1 MNEAEADSDEV
12 VLAIFQ
18 QLAADRAERLRG
30 STFNTTT
37 REIIAAALK
46 SRFGDDAAREIAF
59 HLADWNSDA
68 AFIVAMHLFPDRF
81 TPDEIQDGVESFL
94 IHAPNHVAAAA
105 KLGGYP
111 IEDIFKV
118 GVLDRTPDDEAT

>member
-105 KLGGYP
+105 KLGS
-111 IEDIFKV
+111 
-118 GVLDRTPDDEAT
+118 

>member
-1 MNEAEADSDEV
+1 MSDEDADADQK
-12 VLAIFQ
+12 VL
-18 QLAADRAERLRG
+18 QLFRSAAGDHAEVLRG
-30 STFNTTT
+30 EFHNQNTLDV
-37 REIIAAALK
+37 IATALVT
-46 SRFGDDAAREIAF
+46 RFGDKRAREIAF

-68 AFIVAMHLFPDRF
+68 AFIVAMHLFPENF
-81 TPDEIQDGVESFL
+81 TAEEIIEGVEGFL

-118 GVLDRTPDDEAT
+118 GAIDGASKDADR